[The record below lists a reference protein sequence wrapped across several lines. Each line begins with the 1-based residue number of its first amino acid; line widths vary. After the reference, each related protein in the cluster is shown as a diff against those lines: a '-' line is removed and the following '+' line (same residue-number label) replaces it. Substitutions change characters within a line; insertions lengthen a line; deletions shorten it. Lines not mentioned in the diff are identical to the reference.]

1 MGQVGSA
8 LNSPGT
14 PVCPLSTGPVTTAS
28 PRCPCGMF
36 CSHDYPRL
44 CLQVADADAPRPST
58 FRATTPHLRSHRSM
72 ARPWSERRTRKVSS
86 CTRLR
91 VSPVL
96 NLGLLGIP
104 CIPSHSVVESGW
116 RWADTPAI
124 WHFTLYWT
132 LILLGG
138 TFFLTSIFASFNL
151 FLSLSV
157 FRPKL
162 PKRHSTA
169 PSGIRT
175 PSEHPPSSR
184 STGASTTPSK
194 SPTNGTGPGQADTGR
209 RERIGRVGRVGRVG
223 RIGPKRPP
231 LWLVALIPLTTG
243 VVAGVIS
250 LVSATVVGFALA
262 AVYSAGGFVMST

>member
-14 PVCPLSTGPVTTAS
+14 PTINV
-28 PRCPCGMF
+28 
-36 CSHDYPRL
+36 
-44 CLQVADADAPRPST
+44 PSNY
-58 FRATTPHLRSHRSM
+58 TTPPFPSLYGPSLV
-72 ARPWSERRTRKVSS
+72 RTQ
-86 CTRLR
+86 
-91 VSPVL
+91 
-96 NLGLLGIP
+96 NQEGIFLY
-104 CIPSHSVVESGW
+104 E
-116 RWADTPAI
+116 AEAI

-262 AVYSAGGFVMST
+262 AVYSAGGFVMSTWVPFLWALIQVLVLIISSYSTLTAIL

>member
-14 PVCPLSTGPVTTAS
+14 PTINV
-28 PRCPCGMF
+28 
-36 CSHDYPRL
+36 
-44 CLQVADADAPRPST
+44 PSNY
-58 FRATTPHLRSHRSM
+58 TTPPFPSLYGPSLV
-72 ARPWSERRTRKVSS
+72 RTQ
-86 CTRLR
+86 
-91 VSPVL
+91 
-96 NLGLLGIP
+96 NQEGIFLY
-104 CIPSHSVVESGW
+104 E
-116 RWADTPAI
+116 ADAI

-162 PKRHSTA
+162 PRRSNTT

-175 PSEHPPSSR
+175 PPEHPPSSR
-184 STGASTTPSK
+184 STEATTPSK
-194 SPTNGTGPGQADTGR
+194 SPPNGPGSGQADTSR
-209 RERIGRVGRVGRVG
+209 RDRIGRVGRVSRIGRVG

-262 AVYSAGGFVMST
+262 AVYSAGGFVMSTWVPFLWALIQVLVLIISSYSTLTAIL